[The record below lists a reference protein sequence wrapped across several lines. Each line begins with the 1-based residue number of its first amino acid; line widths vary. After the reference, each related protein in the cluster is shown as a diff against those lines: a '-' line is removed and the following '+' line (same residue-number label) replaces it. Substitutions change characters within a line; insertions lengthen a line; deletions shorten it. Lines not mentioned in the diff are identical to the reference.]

1 MVIVIIKMMIV
12 MTSMIEI
19 IEIGSWRQ
27 VRNQKCRN
35 KFICSH
41 TFDCDLSSDSLAVI
55 VVIVTVA
62 AIIIHLHINT
72 L

>member
-1 MVIVIIKMMIV
+1 MMIV

-55 VVIVTVA
+55 VVIVTVT